1 MIEAGSR
8 RSHELW
14 GLVMLVMRD
23 PWGIL
28 SRAHQGGAPSGWAVF
43 TRRRGRVGGFLK
55 GTSNDPDPLLV
66 ITPEG
71 IVEYV
76 DHRKGLH
83 VVDFDQLSE
92 MTLRVD
98 GHSFS
103 DSSMVTLTVWLD
115 LRFRD
120 GRKHKW
126 RSSSFAAD
134 HRTIQSVLEAY
145 GAHKALRGF
154 R

>member
-1 MIEAGSR
+1 
-8 RSHELW
+8 
-14 GLVMLVMRD
+14 VVRD
-23 PWGIL
+23 PRAIL
-28 SRAHQGGAPSGWAVF
+28 AQANQGVAPSGWAVF
-43 TRRRGRVGGFLK
+43 TKGRGRVRGFLR

-76 DHRKGLH
+76 DHRKGMH

-92 MTLRVD
+92 ITLRVQ

-103 DSSMVTLTVWLD
+103 DSTIVTLDVWLD

-120 GRKHKW
+120 GQKQKW
-126 RSSSFAAD
+126 RSSTFAND
-134 HRTIQSVLEAY
+134 YRTIQSVLEAY
-145 GAHKALRGF
+145 GAHKVLRGL